1 MPITH
6 KILSDL
12 KLAISTH
19 IDLIPDDEFLASYQ
33 ELLALDSFGLDFN
46 QLIDLRNTKSHARS
60 PEALHTVAEMIAL
73 RYIGVNVD
81 RKTAIIAPTNLSFGL
96 SRMYEAFAPA
106 ISGDFVVFRAADAA
120 LAWLKVPAD
129 TLSD

>member
-12 KLAISTH
+12 KLVISTH
-19 IDLIPDDEFLASYQ
+19 SGLVPDDEFLASYR

-46 QLIDLRNTKSHARS
+46 QLIDLRDTKSHARS
-60 PEALHTVAEMIAL
+60 PEALHTTAKMIAQ
-73 RYIGVNVD
+73 RYIGVNVS

-96 SRMYEAFAPA
+96 SRMYEAFVPA
-106 ISGDFVVFRAADAA
+106 ISGDFVVFHSPEAA
-120 LAWLKVPAD
+120 LAWLKVPPD
-129 TLSD
+129 TLLD